1 MKCFNKRSLLALT
14 LAALLLCGCNAQKT
28 RFSSE
33 EAKELLVVLD
43 EIQMREEEGLILAST
58 GKTMILHGS
67 LSHVIA
73 VGQYNEGRF
82 EAKYYYAASEDGI
95 RYYYDA
101 RSDAW
106 LELGFG

>member
-1 MKCFNKRSLLALT
+1 MKHFGKQSLPLLLAV
-14 LAALLLCGCNAQKT
+14 LLLGGCGAQKEH
-28 RFSSE
+28 FSSE

-58 GKTMILHGS
+58 GKTMILRGS
-67 LSHVIA
+67 LCHVMA
-73 VGQYNEGRF
+73 MGQYNEGRF
-82 EAKYYYAASEDGI
+82 EAKYYYAASEDGS

-101 RSDAW
+101 VSDAW